1 MIESEK
7 LQNGNQNLFVIRLRE
22 RLTEREYRVGFPQIE
37 SDLGSYSNLLVL
49 FDVQELEGWETGARW
64 KGLRFDSRHP
74 TDVRRISIVGDR
86 RWERWIRRAC
96 RPLKCPLRSFED
108 FEEALSWIL
117 QESKSSP

>member
-7 LQNGNQNLFVIRLRE
+7 LQNGNQNLFIIRLRG
-22 RLTEREYRVGFPQIE
+22 RLTEREYRVAFPQIE
-37 SDLGSYSNLLVL
+37 SDLGSHSNLLVL